1 MSIFENF
8 EGIESQ
14 DSIIPG
20 SQNNLQTDDE
30 TVLYKE
36 DIEEIELDERT
47 RARGIALQV
56 LFEMDMTD
64 HPINVILKER
74 LDAVKLEGGLPKF
87 VESIVLGVAPISHEI
102 DRFIAKYAT
111 EWPIEQIA
119 VIDRNIIRIAVW
131 EFAIS
136 EHTPLKV
143 VINESVE
150 LAKVFGSESS
160 QRFVNGVL
168 GSLADHQI
176 DIKTALEE
184 I

>member
-8 EGIESQ
+8 EDIENL
-14 DSIIPG
+14 DSTIPETI
-20 SQNNLQTDDE
+20 NNLESDDE
-30 TVLYKE
+30 TVLFKE
-36 DIEEIELDERT
+36 ELNEIELDERT

-64 HPINVILKER
+64 HPVAIILKER

-87 VESIVLGVAPISHEI
+87 VESIVMGIAPICHEI
-102 DRFIAKYAT
+102 DIFIAKYAT
-111 EWPIEQIA
+111 EWPIDQIA

-168 GSLADHQI
+168 GSLADHQQ